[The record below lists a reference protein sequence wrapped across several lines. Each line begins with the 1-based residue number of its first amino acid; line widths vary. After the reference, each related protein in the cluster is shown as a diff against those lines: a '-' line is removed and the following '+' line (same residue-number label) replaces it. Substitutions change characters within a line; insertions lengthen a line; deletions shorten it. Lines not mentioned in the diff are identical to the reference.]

1 MDTIRTYL
9 DNMFLRLPETPE
21 TLRAKEELYA
31 MMEDKYTEL
40 KASGKSENEAIGIV
54 ITEFG
59 NLDELLAELSLP
71 PNQGSDSD
79 TEKGDPADDSF
90 DCYQAEEIPMI
101 SADEADDFLQV
112 SRKAATKVAFG
123 VMLCIISPVVLI
135 YMTGLSEFTSNWLS
149 ENIAAF
155 LGLFALFLCVAV
167 AVTLFI
173 SSGISAPSYQYL
185 KKEPFR
191 MSPDTAAYLGELHN
205 QFRSAFAIQISVGV
219 FFCILSVIPL
229 LAVALLFDGGSEKQ
243 ELFLITCVSLLLIL
257 VGIGVFLLV
266 HAGMISESYKTLL
279 GGDISLHDDCKQ
291 QASYETHD
299 PRRRQYHK
307 ALSNAISDVYW
318 LGVTAAYLIWSFLFH
333 AWHISWLIWPL
344 AGILWGAF
352 DSIAVVFRS
361 KR

>member
-9 DNMFLRLPETPE
+9 DNMFLSLPETPE

-31 MMEDKYTEL
+31 MMEDKYAEL

-59 NLDELLAELSLP
+59 NLDEILAEFPFSSSQS
-71 PNQGSDSD
+71 PNTSQDESDLFHIVS
-79 TEKGDPADDSF
+79 S
-90 DCYQAEEIPMI
+90 
-101 SADEADDFLQV
+101 DEADDFLRF
-112 SRKAATKVAFG
+112 SKKYATKIALG
-123 VMLCIISPVVLI
+123 VMLCIFSPVLLI
-135 YMTGLSEFTSNWLS
+135 YLAGLSEFTLNRLP
-149 ENIAAF
+149 ENMSAF
-155 LGLFALFLCVAV
+155 LGLLALFLCIAVAV
-167 AVTLFI
+167 ALFV
-173 SSGISAPSYQYL
+173 SSGISEPQYDYL

-191 MSPDTAAYLGELHN
+191 ISLDTAAYLGELHN

-229 LAVALLFDGGSEKQ
+229 LATALLFGESFHVGEMFQ
-243 ELFLITCVSLLLIL
+243 IAGVCLLLIL

-266 HAGMISESYKTLL
+266 HASIISESYKTLL
-279 GGDISLHDDCKQ
+279 KGDISLHEDANQ
-291 QASYETHD
+291 QTSYETHD
-299 PRRRQYHK
+299 PSRRRYNK

-344 AGILWGAF
+344 AGILWAAF
-352 DSIAVVFRS
+352 DSIIAVFRS
-361 KR
+361 K